1 MFLLYSFIVSSFSS
15 LLVLYFLPY
24 LTPPISDP
32 GCSNHPLRIERPSEG
47 AYGYSV
53 LRPAPQSSPQTPQC
67 PEGCPMCYHSTK
79 TPCQHCGCP
88 SVRSG
93 EPGVL
98 GVSVRIGDQGATQRV
113 LGGSLNLP
121 VTKHR
126 SALPTPDF
134 FSPSSDYYSLSPSS
148 PPPISSPATSSSP
161 HPTTTSPQPIYAKV
175 NKAKVSSPEKEFTKP
190 SLKKEKQEKQEVREE
205 GKASLPLYP
214 ERVKEKRGGES
225 RRHSWASPRGPNTLP
240 PTKHTSLQVT
250 KGQQPTHQ
258 VSLLSQSSSSI
269 RVPFI
274 FINAMVN

>member
-1 MFLLYSFIVSSFSS
+1 
-15 LLVLYFLPY
+15 
-24 LTPPISDP
+24 
-32 GCSNHPLRIERPSEG
+32 
-47 AYGYSV
+47 
-53 LRPAPQSSPQTPQC
+53 
-67 PEGCPMCYHSTK
+67 MCYHSTK
-79 TPCQHCGCP
+79 APCQHCGCP

-93 EPGVL
+93 DKGVL
-98 GVSVRIGDQGATQRV
+98 GGSVRIGDQGATQRV

-175 NKAKVSSPEKEFTKP
+175 NKAKVSSPEKEFTKS
-190 SLKKEKQEKQEVREE
+190 SLKKEKQENQEVREE

-214 ERVKEKRGGES
+214 ERVKEKRVGES

-250 KGQQPTHQ
+250 TGQQPTNQ
-258 VSLLSQSSSSI
+258 VSHSSQSSSSNLT
-269 RVPFI
+269 PFI
-274 FINAMVN
+274 FINATVN